1 MKSISIGFLS
11 LTLTLVLYGSVGAQ
25 SVPSVISTG
34 KIVAL
39 EKQLMPELPTLFLF
53 YRAES
58 SLEAQFAAQML
69 KEAGEKV
76 GIRLIRLQ
84 TGKEPI
90 AKRYEIMKTPTAM
103 VFDRRA
109 RLVTRSSEPDEIKK
123 ALQKAAAVMRID
135 WAEEGT
141 SLFEQASLAAG
152 GKPLKPGI
160 MRTMSLQPE
169 YLKHFYAMTR
179 KAHFEDGYLTR
190 RTKEMIATFVS
201 GINHC
206 KF

>member
-1 MKSISIGFLS
+1 VKKWFILFA
-11 LTLTLVLYGSVGAQ
+11 LVLCSGASAQ
-25 SVPSVISTG
+25 NAPTVISTG
-34 KIVAL
+34 KVVTL
-39 EKQLMPELPTLFLF
+39 EKFLIAERPTLFLF

-58 SLEAQFAAQML
+58 SLEAQFAAQMQ
-69 KEAGEKV
+69 KDAGENV
-76 GIRLIRLQ
+76 GVRLIRLQ

-90 AKRYEIMKTPTAM
+90 ARQYEIMKTPTAM

-109 RLVTRSSEPDEIKK
+109 RLVTRSSEAEEIKK
-123 ALQKAAAVMRID
+123 ALHRAAAVMRID

-141 SLFEQASLAAG
+141 ALFAEASQAAG

-160 MRTMSLQPE
+160 MRTMSLKPE
-169 YLKHFYAMTR
+169 YLKHFYTMTR

>member
-1 MKSISIGFLS
+1 VKKWLIAFGIVVCG
-11 LTLTLVLYGSVGAQ
+11 GAMAQ
-25 SVPSVISTG
+25 TAPPVISTG
-34 KIVAL
+34 KIVVL
-39 EKQLMPELPTLFLF
+39 EKFLVAERPTLFLF

-58 SLEAQFAAQML
+58 SLEAQFAAQMQ
-69 KEAGEKV
+69 KDAGENV
-76 GIRLIRLQ
+76 GVRLIRLQ

-90 AKRYEIMKTPTAM
+90 ARQYDILKTPTAM

-109 RLVTRSSEPDEIKK
+109 RLVARSSDAEEIKK
-123 ALQKAAAVMRID
+123 ALSKAAAVMRID

-141 SLFEQASLAAG
+141 ALFEEASQAAG
-152 GKPLKPGI
+152 GKALKPGI
-160 MRTMSLQPE
+160 MRTMSLKPE
-169 YLKHFYAMTR
+169 YLKHFHTMTR